1 MPALALLV
9 AMPLLAGLAAPAL
22 AGPRLTDG
30 GPGVGCPDP
39 GAYISVRDGRATVS
53 VDVPEGCDQLTL
65 TAYAHTDSDD
75 DGEADLAS
83 LTDRANLPAG
93 ERTSASVNLP
103 GHGCAA
109 SAWLVTGAVTEGFD
123 LPGNPYGDRALDSAL
138 VDLDACEPPA
148 TTTTTTTAPTTT
160 TTTLPPVP
168 GTKPPG
174 GQPARTTTTIGTP
187 NTVVKVTVKAGTT
200 TSSSTTSSSTT
211 SSTTTSTT
219 IDESL
224 PYDDSQ
230 GGVGGS
236 AQDPPKASPPS
247 GGSAPVDVRP
257 LLIGAIVAV
266 SALIVLI
273 LVARG
278 VRGWHDRR
286 LSAAGID

>member
-1 MPALALLV
+1 MRRRTMPALALLV
-9 AMPLLAGLAAPAL
+9 AVPLLAGLAAPAL

-30 GPGVGCPDP
+30 GPGPGCPDP

-53 VDVPEGCDQLTL
+53 VDVPEGCDPLTL
-65 TAYAHTDSDD
+65 TAYAHTDSDS

-93 ERTSASVNLP
+93 ERTAATVYLP
-103 GHGCAA
+103 GNGCAA

-148 TTTTTTTAPTTT
+148 TTTTTTTT

-168 GTKPPG
+168 GTKPPATRPG
-174 GQPARTTTTIGTP
+174 RTSTTIGTP
-187 NTVVKVTVKAGTT
+187 AIRKVTVKAGTTT

-236 AQDPPKASPPS
+236 APPKAAPPS
-247 GGSAPVDVRP
+247 AGQAPVDVRP

-266 SALIVLI
+266 AALIVLI